1 MSNSLNLIE
10 SLAQDR
16 HAKRYSEPRQVPAVA
31 DTAAAGCATHLSD
44 TNAARRTTRTPLAA
58 PPSRRT
64 LETTRRRAGW
74 LLVGLGLRLVAPAR
88 ATTPAAQRT
97 RLIGQ

>member
-1 MSNSLNLIE
+1 MHSNQLIG

-16 HAKRYSEPRQVPAVA
+16 HAARYGGSHHGAHTQNGHVVS
-31 DTAAAGCATHLSD
+31 G
-44 TNAARRTTRTPLAA
+44 TRA
-58 PPSRRT
+58 

-74 LLVGLGLRLVAPAR
+74 LLVGLGLRLISSGPAGGES
-88 ATTPAAQRT
+88 PAARRA

>member
-1 MSNSLNLIE
+1 MSHAHNLIE

-16 HAKRYSEPRQVPAVA
+16 QAERYRHARPVMGRS
-31 DTAAAGCATHLSD
+31 
-44 TNAARRTTRTPLAA
+44 
-58 PPSRRT
+58 SRART

-74 LLVGLGLRLVAPAR
+74 WLVGLGLRRVAGESASQR
-88 ATTPAAQRT
+88 A